1 MNMSSC
7 RQCARTALQAVANKV
22 TCISTKLLTI
32 YSSTGL
38 WMNLLEYSC
47 GTCDDVRRIYLH

>member
-7 RQCARTALQAVANKV
+7 RQCARIAVQAVANKV
-22 TCISTKLLTI
+22 TCINTKQ